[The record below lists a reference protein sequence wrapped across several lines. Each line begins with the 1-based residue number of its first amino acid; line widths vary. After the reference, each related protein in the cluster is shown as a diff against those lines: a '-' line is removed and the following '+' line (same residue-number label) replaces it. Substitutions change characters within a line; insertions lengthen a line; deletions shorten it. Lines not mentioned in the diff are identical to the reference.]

1 MILSMMALAAVLMIA
16 ATVAIQDEAYADD
29 DKHFTVDGMRFEIT
43 GDTTVSVAPLESGKY
58 SAQLLEIPASVT
70 NAGKTYKVTGIA
82 DEAFKGTGMLNSVT
96 FPDSLETIGANAFDT
111 SNIYQDV
118 VLPASVKSIGESAF
132 YKATITGLDLS
143 KTSITEIPKN
153 AFNSCTMLKVVT
165 LNSGI
170 TAIGEA
176 AFQGCSKITS
186 VNLGATSVQTI
197 GSKAFQNIGSGS
209 ELKIT
214 LPATV
219 TSIEED
225 SFTSAK
231 VDEYTVDS
239 GNTVY
244 KSESGCILSKD
255 GTSLLFY
262 PLNNPQ
268 DSFVIPAS
276 VTRLAEDAFYNGY
289 KLVTLT
295 IDNSVVLGGYS
306 LTMCSKLANLIIT
319 QKAALPEGNKGI
331 IQTYFTKEDGS
342 WEICNINPA
351 HLVIDSTY
359 AVDLNGVKASKSKFT
374 EAKYIDFTA
383 QTKNTVGGNFTKDG
397 AAVAAAERAGER
409 FTCSATDGASDNF
422 EYDNTRIM
430 TALVN
435 PDKGGSVEFTQK
447 VERGETATF
456 KAVDASGFKFAY
468 WNDDKSK
475 TDREYSVTVTG
486 DTTVTA
492 NFDMIENCYYT
503 VPASV
508 SFEMTRAP
516 NVNPE
521 NAKPSSYNYY
531 MFTPVDPVKTVDNKD
546 GTITYVYI
554 LPDSWYGAIVT
565 GDGCV
570 TYKDLFQKKSNTEIR
585 TTVTN
590 EQLHPAG
597 KDSLYVDRSVVKTE
611 GDDVGGILVS
621 GTLSNHVYLNVGQ
634 QSPMMVYRQWQA
646 VADTMS
652 NRFLEPEIVYKI
664 TDLDGKAV
672 SDVISIVPGGEG
684 ETTWKLNGLKEGT
697 VVVTVWMKAMT
708 LHVNKDQFYGAT
720 WPELTQ
726 VFVVTVGKEA
736 TFDTGMTMFDPGIGK
751 EGKDR
756 PIDCDM
762 DCFYYDH
769 NESGYDF
776 TFTPAAGT
784 TVTIYNPVLGKNGI
798 DGFKQ
803 GTATK
808 NGDSWTVRLTEGRNI
823 VKMENNGQT
832 KYQILLSMPVKILIN
847 GVDSSD
853 AVLKPGDENVV
864 VFKTTHGDYGGIL
877 NNKGKLAGL
886 YNSGATIWYDDEAG
900 ERVATA
906 KQPQYGYY
914 FFITKSEYQ
923 TLTFTVPAD
932 WDVTKKYTIY
942 PKGVVLTGFDGTA
955 GDHRTWFMLGSTNLE
970 AKRIGF
976 LPTIATR
983 VAGSMAECEVS
994 NDGGQTWTEYNSF
1007 QKGLDAAIDGSIIKV
1022 NVDPKG
1028 TVINKE
1034 VEIRMNGNVFL
1045 TEDSPLTIDADV
1057 AIYGIKP
1064 EPLTVFIG
1072 DNGHITLDAMFD
1084 VNVVFSKPAMWIG
1097 AGAFITG
1104 LTADYV
1110 AVNSSGYAA
1119 LDIGEKEVGLIR
1131 TIDAPF
1137 GIFSNDSFKFYTT
1150 MEDAVAN
1157 LAGTDTVYILSYQPQ
1172 YSGGQSST
1180 KYTDSVVLSQ
1190 NLSLKTVVRV
1200 TDGNFSTYYVD
1211 GKYMDD
1217 NGKKLDL
1224 PAVENM
1230 QAVLDGVIEVNGG
1243 YTLSLY
1249 DVIVEADVIL
1259 GGGMGTSADVAK
1271 IKLMGNVP
1279 MYRLSV
1285 GFEKIDDWI
1294 VPVTTSAG
1302 TVYDLRDGCEY
1313 EFITSE
1319 KVSLNDRVGVLKAG
1333 IKANIQPGGLSAKL
1347 EASADMIAYV
1357 KTGPESFTGY
1367 SSVDDAIKA
1376 AGTGGTVYMLYYT
1389 TQVPG
1394 AADVTSYI
1402 IDYSMTWE
1410 ASYKFDTVHQ
1420 MVDSEG
1426 KTSKFVIDD
1435 KAATLIMAQGQ
1446 TMIINVDAD
1455 FTRIYVEGNVRL
1467 TGEAVIDFGEDPI
1480 SFSKAFGESHGI
1492 TNIDVTEH
1500 VPGLIVKN
1508 LGGTNV
1514 NVVMPGDSGKER
1526 YYTYMIGNDLYFGS
1540 YVLDFH
1546 LTDSGEVSFEG
1557 PDGMKL
1563 TLSSGDQTVSGV
1575 ISGGHYLF
1583 TGLKYNLY
1591 SLEAEIEHTR
1601 YHDTVYVVVV
1611 DDAKH
1616 NVSVPAGTMGLT
1628 IKGEKEILATGPV
1641 SPNLYYDADGKVS
1654 LTLPDGSTAN
1664 LSFPMHSFTEVEHDD
1679 KVYDH
1684 CDCGYEIYVRDVV
1697 HPSSGLNVMNIVIAI
1712 GIAILAC
1719 AAVFIGMMW
1728 YRGKQAS

>member
-1 MILSMMALAAVLMIA
+1 MMVLAAVLMIA
-16 ATVAIQDEAYADD
+16 AAVAIQDEAYADD
-29 DKHFTVDGMRFEIT
+29 DKHFTVDDMRFEIT
-43 GDTTVSVAPLESGKY
+43 GDSTVSVAPLESGKY
-58 SAQLLEIPASVT
+58 SSQLLEIPSSVT
-70 NAGKTYKVTGIA
+70 NAGKTYTVTGIA
-82 DEAFKGTGMLNSVT
+82 DGAFKGTAMLNAVK
-96 FPDSLETIGANAFDT
+96 FPDTLETIGAHAFDT

-143 KTSITEIPKN
+143 KTSITEIPAS
-153 AFNSCTMLKVVT
+153 AFSSCSFIKTVK

-170 TAIGEA
+170 TTIGDS
-176 AFQGCSKITS
+176 AFQGCKGITS
-186 VNLGATSVQTI
+186 LNLDVTSVKTI
-197 GSKAFQNIGSGS
+197 GPKAFQNIGSGA
-209 ELKIT
+209 ELKLTI
-214 LPATV
+214 PATV
-219 TSIEED
+219 ESIAD
-225 SFTSAK
+225 DALANAK
-231 VDEYTVDS
+231 VNEYSVAS
-239 GNTVY
+239 GNTAY
-244 KSESGCILSKD
+244 KSVSGCILTKD
-255 GTSLLFY
+255 GTTLLYY

-268 DSFVIPAS
+268 TSFVIPDG
-276 VTRLAEDAFYNGY
+276 VTNLGDSSLYSAGN
-289 KLVTLT
+289 LVTLT
-295 IDNSVVLGGYS
+295 INNAVTMTEMS
-306 LTMCSKLANLIIT
+306 LAMSGINTLIIQQT
-319 QKAALPEGNKGI
+319 SALPEGNDGI
-331 IQTYFTKEDGS
+331 IKKYFTKEDGS
-342 WEICNINPA
+342 WNVSNIGIA
-351 HLVIDSTY
+351 HLIIDSSF
-359 AVDLNGVKASKSKFT
+359 AVDLTGVKASKSKFT

-383 QTKNTVGGNFTKDG
+383 QTKNTVGGNFTKNG
-397 AAVAAAERAGER
+397 AAVSAAERAGER
-409 FTCSATDGASDNF
+409 FTCAATDGVSDNF

-435 PDKGGSVEFTQK
+435 PDKGGTVEFTQK
-447 VERGETATF
+447 VERGATATF

-621 GTLSNHVYLNVGQ
+621 GTLSNHIYLNVGQ

-864 VFKTTHGDYGGIL
+864 VFKTTHGDYGGIF

-906 KQPQYGYY
+906 KQPQYGHY

-923 TLTFTVPAD
+923 TLSFTVPQD

-976 LPTIATR
+976 LPTISTR

-1007 QKGLDAAIDGSIIKV
+1007 QKGLDAAVDGSIIKV
-1022 NVDPKG
+1022 NVNAKG
-1028 TVINKE
+1028 TVINKD

-1064 EPLTVFIG
+1064 ESLTVFIG
-1072 DNGHITLDAMFD
+1072 ENGHITFDAMFD
-1084 VNVVFSKPAMWIG
+1084 VNAVFSKPATWIET
-1097 AGAFITG
+1097 GAFITG
-1104 LTADYV
+1104 MTADYV
-1110 AVNSSGYAA
+1110 AVNAPGYAA
-1119 LDIGEKEVGLIR
+1119 YDIGEKEVGLIR
-1131 TIDAPF
+1131 TTDTPF
-1137 GIFSNDSFKFYTT
+1137 GTFVNGAFKFYGSL
-1150 MEDAVAN
+1150 EEAVAN

-1172 YSGGQSST
+1172 YSGGKACVEYTGTVELKQS
-1180 KYTDSVVLSQ
+1180 LSI
-1190 NLSLKTVVRV
+1190 KTVVRV
-1200 TDGNFSTYYVD
+1200 TDGNYSTYYVD

-1230 QAVLDGVIEVNGG
+1230 QAVLDGQIKVNGG

-1249 DVIVEADVIL
+1249 DVIVDADVIL

-1279 MYRLSV
+1279 KYRLSV

-1294 VPVTTSAG
+1294 IPVTTSAG

-1347 EASADMIAYV
+1347 EASSDMMAYV

-1376 AGTGGTVYMLYYT
+1376 AGSGGTVYILYYT

-1402 IDYSMTWE
+1402 IDHSMTWE
-1410 ASYKFDTVHQ
+1410 ASYKLDTVHQ

-1426 KTSKFVIDD
+1426 KSSKFVVDD

-1446 TMIINVDAD
+1446 SMTIGVDAD
-1455 FTRIYVEGNVRL
+1455 FTRIYVEGNIIL
-1467 TGEAVIDFGEDPI
+1467 KGEAVIDFGEDPVSALR
-1480 SFSKAFGESHGI
+1480 SFGDSHGI
-1492 TNIDVTEH
+1492 TTIDVTSH

-1514 NVVMPGDSGKER
+1514 NVKMPSDSGKER

-1563 TLSSGDQTVSGV
+1563 TLSSGDQTLSGT
-1575 ISGGHYLF
+1575 IAGGHYVF

-1591 SLEAEIEHTR
+1591 SLEAEIEQSR

-1616 NVSVPAGTMGLT
+1616 NASVPAGTMGLT
-1628 IKGEKEILATGPV
+1628 VKGERVTLATGPV
-1641 SPNLYYDADGKVS
+1641 NPDLYYDADGNVS
-1654 LTLPDGSTAN
+1654 LTLPDGTTAN

-1684 CDCGYEIYVRDVV
+1684 CDCGYEIYLHDVV
-1697 HPSSGLNVMNIVIAI
+1697 HPSSGPNVMNIVIAI
-1712 GIAILAC
+1712 GIAIF
-1719 AAVFIGMMW
+1719 AAAAAFIGIMW